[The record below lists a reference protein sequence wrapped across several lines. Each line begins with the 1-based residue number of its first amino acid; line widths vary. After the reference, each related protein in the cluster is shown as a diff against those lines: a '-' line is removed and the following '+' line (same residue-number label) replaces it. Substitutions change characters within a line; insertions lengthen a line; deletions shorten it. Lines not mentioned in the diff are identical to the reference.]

1 MTKQR
6 TDDAPSSAVRYDE
19 MRVAGSG
26 GGPVA
31 GTPATGGGMPQGSG
45 EPWIDVLARARD
57 ELGGVDL
64 ELPARE
70 PARGFSF
77 EG

>member
-1 MTKQR
+1 MTRQR
-6 TDDAPSSAVRYDE
+6 TDDAPSSAVRSDKA
-19 MRVAGSG
+19 RVAGNC

-31 GTPATGGGMPQGSG
+31 GTPAAGGDAPQGGGG
-45 EPWIDVLARARD
+45 PWIEVLARARD
-57 ELGGVDL
+57 EFGGADL

-70 PARGFSF
+70 CARGFSF